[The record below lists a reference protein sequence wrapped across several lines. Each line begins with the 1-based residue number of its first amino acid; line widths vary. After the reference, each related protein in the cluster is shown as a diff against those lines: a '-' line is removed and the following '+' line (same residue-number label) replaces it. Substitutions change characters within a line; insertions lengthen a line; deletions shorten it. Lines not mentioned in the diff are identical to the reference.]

1 MHNLLTQNDYKNRLC
16 ALRIAH
22 IPLQGFAMISRAEA
36 EEIIAL
42 IEDAL
47 KKGDHPDGHKCLS
60 RQRLASATACK
71 YLGIHR
77 TVMSRK
83 LKEART
89 EYGLE
94 PDWSLYNDQVLAD
107 GNTDPILVRR
117 LKDKL
122 SKAESR
128 AASAER
134 NRISSDAIREGIL
147 GLAAIPLEPRPWSPP
162 TGSKRGPKEGLI
174 LMISD
179 VHMGETIDKNQMG
192 GRNSFDKKI
201 CGDRLKRLFQGV
213 VKMGTVHWSGPPP
226 GVIYVILGGDL
237 ISGEIHDEL
246 AKSNDLLAI
255 PAVKELA
262 TYLISGIELLVQSFD
277 CEIRVVSIP
286 GNHGRTTR
294 KPESKGFV
302 VNSYDTLVAWL
313 VERWFVAKGT
323 KQITFTAP
331 ASGDA
336 LINICGWNFLFTHG
350 DRIGSRGGMG
360 MVGPVATIARGM
372 QRVIQDYAAEQ
383 IVVDYVIVGHFHT
396 SCELEQGFANGCL
409 SGPSEYS
416 RSGRMRSSPPSQW
429 LLSVHPIHGVARR
442 WKILVGDP
450 SEGTICA
457 GRSS

>member
-1 MHNLLTQNDYKNRLC
+1 
-16 ALRIAH
+16 
-22 IPLQGFAMISRAEA
+22 MISREEA
-36 EEIIAL
+36 EKIVSL
-42 IEDAL
+42 VEDAL
-47 KKGDHPDGHKCLS
+47 RDGDYPLGHKCIDH
-60 RQRLASATACK
+60 QRLATHTAAK
-71 YLGIHR
+71 KIGIHR
-77 TVMSRK
+77 DTIINRLAAIK
-83 LKEART
+83 KEHN
-89 EYGLE
+89 LS
-94 PDWSLYNDQVLAD
+94 PDWSLHNDKNAERSKDEAD
-107 GNTDPILVRR
+107 HIVVRK
-117 LKDKL
+117 LKDRL
-122 SKAESR
+122 SR
-128 AASAER
+128 AETRAAAAER
-134 NRISSDAIREGIL
+134 GTVNASIIRESIM
-147 GLAAIPLEPRPWSPP
+147 GLVADPMEPESWRPA
-162 TGSKRGPKEGLI
+162 TTKTKDVRKEALV

-179 VHMGETIDKNQMG
+179 VHMGEVIDKSQMG

-201 CGDRLKRLFQGV
+201 CSDRLERLFQGV
-213 VKMGTVHWSGPPP
+213 VKMGTTHWSGPPP

-262 TYLISGIELLVQSFD
+262 TYLISGLDLLLKSFD

-302 VNSYDTLVAWL
+302 LNSYDTLVAWMI
-313 VERWFVAKGT
+313 EGWFTAKGT
-323 KQITFTAP
+323 KKISFSSP

-336 LINICGWNFLFTHG
+336 LIGICGWNFLFTHG

-360 MVGPVATIARGM
+360 MIGPVATIARGM

-442 WKILVGDP
+442 WKILVGDS

-457 GRSS
+457 GRPSKA

>member
-1 MHNLLTQNDYKNRLC
+1 
-16 ALRIAH
+16 
-22 IPLQGFAMISRAEA
+22 MISRSEA
-36 EEIIAL
+36 EEIIRL
-42 IEDAL
+42 VEDAL
-47 KKGDHPDGHKCLS
+47 KKGDHPDGHRCLG
-60 RQRLASATACK
+60 RQRLASATAAK

-77 TVMSRK
+77 SVVARK
-83 LKEART
+83 LKDART
-89 EYGLE
+89 EHGLE
-94 PDWSLYNDQVLAD
+94 PDWSLHKDDVSVD
-107 GNTDPILVRR
+107 GNADPIVVRR

-128 AASAER
+128 ASNAER
-134 NRISSDAIREGIL
+134 DKISSDTIRESIL
-147 GLAAIPLEPRPWSPP
+147 GLAALPMEPKHWIPP
-162 TGSKRGPKEGLI
+162 TGIKKGPNEALI

-179 VHMGETIDKNQMG
+179 VHMGETIDKHQMG
-192 GRNSFDKKI
+192 GRNSFNKKI
-201 CGDRLKRLFQGV
+201 CEDRLKRLFQGV
-213 VKMGTVHWSGPPP
+213 VKMGTTHWSGPPP

-262 TYLISGIELLVQSFD
+262 TYLISGLDLLLESFA
-277 CEIRVVSIP
+277 CEIRVVAIP

-313 VERWFVAKGT
+313 IERWFVAKNT
-323 KQITFTAP
+323 KRITFSAP

-336 LINICGWNFLFTHG
+336 LINICNWNFLFTHG

-383 IVVDYVIVGHFHT
+383 IVVDYVVVGHFHT

-450 SEGTICA
+450 SEGSICA
-457 GRSS
+457 GRSGKA

>member
-1 MHNLLTQNDYKNRLC
+1 
-16 ALRIAH
+16 
-22 IPLQGFAMISRAEA
+22 MISRLEA
-36 EEIIAL
+36 EEMIRLVEEAL
-42 IEDAL
+42 R
-47 KKGDHPDGHKCLS
+47 KGDLPDNYPVAGK
-60 RQRLASATACK
+60 QRLASATAGR
-71 YLGIHR
+71 YLGLHR
-77 TVMSRK
+77 STMAKR
-83 LKEART
+83 LTYARM

-94 PDWSLYNDQVLAD
+94 PNWNLYQETIKESDSTA
-107 GNTDPILVRR
+107 DPIVVRR
-117 LKDKL
+117 LKDRL
-122 SKAESR
+122 SQAESR
-128 AASAER
+128 AANAER
-134 NRISSDAIREGIL
+134 DKINSEVIRENIL
-147 GLAAIPLEPRPWSPP
+147 GLSAMPVEPQSWLP
-162 TGSKRGPKEGLI
+162 SKGPKRDQKEALI

-179 VHMGETIDKNQMG
+179 VHMGELIDKDQMG

-201 CGDRLKRLFQGV
+201 CGKRLERLFQGV
-213 VKMGTVHWSGPPP
+213 VKMGTTHWSGPPP

-237 ISGEIHDEL
+237 ISGEIHEEL

-262 TYLISGIELLVQSFD
+262 TFLISGLELLLKSFA
-277 CEIRVVSIP
+277 CEVRVVAIP
-286 GNHGRTTR
+286 GNHGRTTK

-313 VERWFVAKGT
+313 VERWFAAKET
-323 KQITFTAP
+323 KRISFSAP

-450 SEGTICA
+450 SEGSICA
-457 GRSS
+457 GRPDKA